1 MSSSFV
7 REPIETEIRAYPQ
20 FYLPSSTRMHA
31 VRTLG
36 TVQSTIRS
44 APAWGMGTEL
54 QRPRPGQQNTWKMDQ
69 PREGVRSRSQPL
81 SYRRLWQRVPLG

>member
-1 MSSSFV
+1 MSSGAFV

-36 TVQSTIRS
+36 TVQPTIRS

-54 QRPRPGQQNTWKMDQ
+54 QRPRPGQQNAWKMDQ
-69 PREGVRSRSQPL
+69 PREGVRSRCHTPCS
-81 SYRRLWQRVPLG
+81 LGV